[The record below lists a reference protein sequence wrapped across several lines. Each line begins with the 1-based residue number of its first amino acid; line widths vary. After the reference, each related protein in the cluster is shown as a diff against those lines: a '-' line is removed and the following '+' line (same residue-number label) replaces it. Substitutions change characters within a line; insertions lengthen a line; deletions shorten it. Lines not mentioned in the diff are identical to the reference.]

1 MSAHKIRTTT
11 HLAKADDLRASVV
24 IALTTVPPPCWE
36 IAIKAGAAAT
46 EYVDAYFWEYNWGA
60 PADQIVRRAL
70 VGRLPAL
77 QPLRLAYFQLL
88 SDASV
93 IYYHESATVSIT
105 AAESAVGNLTVVET
119 VIRDLLGET
128 L

>member
-1 MSAHKIRTTT
+1 MSAQKIRTTN
-11 HLAKADDLRASVV
+11 HLAKADELRASAV
-24 IALTTVPPPCWE
+24 IALNTVPPPCWE
-36 IAIKAGAAAT
+36 IVVKAGAAVT
-46 EYVDAYFWEYNWGA
+46 EYVDAYLWEYNWGA